1 MYWQGSL
8 CVMCSHSVDITH
20 VLSQLDNFTGH
31 SHAEAV
37 LFFSLTALPSF
48 LLSPPLLFLP
58 SPPSPHSHSFSSP
71 PLPPPQDNHLDP
83 PVMAHRSSVFA
94 VGTSSTGMPLLPD
107 NPATRPRAP
116 ARNEFPRPH
125 LKEEK
130 TRPPLQHRPSLP
142 VLGKAVQRVSGAGQ
156 ASSVG
161 PSPLVMS
168 RSHSALEGEIQDEEG
183 KDSEEDEEDG
193 GRSGV
198 EPVVATDALMMM
210 ECTETASTSP
220 PTTPQVMVTI
230 DDGGNEPTI
239 FPTSESG
246 SGAPP
251 PEGEM
256 REALSAKS
264 SLDSVT
270 NQMRKASLSSL
281 GDLHARKFSTEHTKN
296 YSIFSTF
303 RMPNPHYDI
312 KEYSDCGI
320 DLVGNLGTWDF
331 PIFRFSEECQGHPLS
346 QVCDGYIIY
355 M

>member
-1 MYWQGSL
+1 
-8 CVMCSHSVDITH
+8 
-20 VLSQLDNFTGH
+20 
-31 SHAEAV
+31 
-37 LFFSLTALPSF
+37 
-48 LLSPPLLFLP
+48 
-58 SPPSPHSHSFSSP
+58 
-71 PLPPPQDNHLDP
+71 
-83 PVMAHRSSVFA
+83 MAHRSSVFA

-107 NPATRPRAP
+107 NPVTRPRAP

-142 VLGKAVQRVSGAGQ
+142 VLGKAVQRVSGAGG

-168 RSHSALEGEIQDEEG
+168 RSHSALEGEIQDEDR
-183 KDSEEDEEDG
+183 DSEEEEEKG
-193 GRSGV
+193 ERSGV
-198 EPVVATDALMMM
+198 DPALVTDALMMV
-210 ECTETASTSP
+210 ECTESASTTH
-220 PTTPQVMVTI
+220 PTTPQVMVTN
-230 DDGGNEPTI
+230 DSGGKEPTI

-303 RMPNPHYDI
+303 QMPNPHYNI

-346 QVCDGYIIY
+346 QVCVEYIICNC
-355 M
+355 MLLLVQCSPG

>member
-8 CVMCSHSVDITH
+8 CNVHTQCGHQSPAQSGGKPHWS
-20 VLSQLDNFTGH
+20 LSCRGC
-31 SHAEAV
+31 AV
-37 LFFSLTALPSF
+37 IPLTALPS
-48 LLSPPLLFLP
+48 LP
-58 SPPSPHSHSFSSP
+58 SP
-71 PLPPPQDNHLDP
+71 PPPQDNHLDP

-107 NPATRPRAP
+107 NPVTRPRAP

-142 VLGKAVQRVSGAGQ
+142 VLGKAVQRVSGTGG

-168 RSHSALEGEIQDEEG
+168 RSHSALEGEIQDEDR
-183 KDSEEDEEDG
+183 DSEEEEKG
-193 GRSGV
+193 ERSGV
-198 EPVVATDALMMM
+198 DPALVTDALMMV
-210 ECTETASTSP
+210 ECTEAAATTH
-220 PTTPQVMVTI
+220 PTTPQVMVTN
-230 DDGGNEPTI
+230 DSGGKEPAI

-251 PEGEM
+251 PEGEI

-270 NQMRKASLSSL
+270 NQMHKASLSSL
-281 GDLHARKFSTEHTKN
+281 GDLHARKFSTDHTKN

-303 RMPNPHYDI
+303 QMPNPHYNI

-320 DLVGNLGTWDF
+320 DLVGSLGTWDF

-346 QVCDGYIIY
+346 QVCVEYIICNC
-355 M
+355 MLLLVQCSPG